1 MARTKKT
8 KGKGNKQPGIK
19 RAKWN
24 SSCDAMLLE
33 CLEKEKANG
42 HMTSN
47 SSWHNNAW
55 TTAEKSLAG
64 TELHYG
70 GGPKTAN
77 SCSYRWTS
85 VCAFVSEIVVIDSKN
100 SLAWLHSLRRTMF

>member
-8 KGKGNKQPGIK
+8 KGKENKQPSVK

-24 SSCDAMLLE
+24 SSCDVMLLE

-47 SSWHNNAW
+47 SSWHNDAW
-55 TTAEKSLAG
+55 TMAEKLWVG
-64 TELHYG
+64 TELHSG
-70 GGPKTAN
+70 GGPKTAD
-77 SCSYRWTS
+77 SFSYCWTS

-100 SLAWLHSLRRTMF
+100 SLAWLHSLRRTTF